1 MADALADMGVYGVFH
16 SSLLGNLLTLLQA
29 IFVPKRAERLI
40 FTEKPVGTAKPV
52 FLDMSDYTSE
62 EQELS

>member
-1 MADALADMGVYGVFH
+1 MGVYGVFH

-29 IFVPKRAERLI
+29 IFVPNSAELA
-40 FTEKPVGTAKPV
+40 FSSEKPARTPKPV